1 MLQSNVSVPG
11 TTRMMFLLVFSIVS
25 CQVRA
30 EEPLQLNDLVVT
42 AGLEPVSSRDLS
54 RSVTVITREEI
65 EHRQV
70 RYLADL
76 LRDVPGFAVSQAGGP
91 GTQTQIRVRGAESNH
106 LLVLIDGI
114 RANDPA
120 SVDEFQFQYALTSN
134 IERIEIIRGPQSAT
148 WGTDAL
154 AGVINIIRR
163 KDAGSDYLAANAEY
177 GSFDSR
183 SAGIEGAL
191 AGQRYRLGGGVAFQD
206 TDGTNISR
214 NGHERDGSRNTNAN
228 ASLDIDASDALHLLF
243 SGQFVDAHSDF
254 DDFDF
259 IETGLP
265 IDANLVTKAQRRYL
279 RGEARFEPE
288 AGRWNSSFS
297 LNWLDTDNDNYRDGL
312 AESSTAAQSLEWRL
326 KASVLL
332 GSTDKRNHR
341 LTFAL
346 NREERDFHQRGVAS
360 PFGDPNQNQSYDIT
374 GYAAEYLGQPRERFT
389 WTVSG
394 RRDQFNAFDNVS
406 TWQAGASWRAMPGL
420 KLRASAGTGSKAP
433 TFTDLFGFY
442 ADYFIGNPHLK
453 PETSKGWEL
462 GLETD
467 FGGRGPGLSIA
478 WFDSQLE
485 DEIDGFVFDPET
497 FLFTAKNKDGNSRRE
512 GLELV
517 LDGDIGKLF
526 SFTASYT
533 YVNARERDAS
543 GLWQRE
549 VRRPKNMASLAANY
563 SFAAARGNLNLD
575 INHNGRQLDNF
586 YPPPFYALQQ
596 VHLGAYTVVGLA
608 VSWKLTAE
616 LELTGRVSNLFDED
630 YEEILGFARPGRAVY
645 AGLRGHFQH

>member
-1 MLQSNVSVPG
+1 MFHSRFLTL
-11 TTRMMFLLVFSIVS
+11 TTVQRMSLLVLSIVS
-25 CQVRA
+25 INLMA
-30 EEPLQLNDLVVT
+30 EEPRELDKLIVT
-42 AGLEPVSSRDLS
+42 AGLEPISSRDLA

-70 RYLADL
+70 KYLADL

-120 SVDEFQFQYALTSN
+120 SVDEFQFQFALTSN

-163 KDAGSDYLAANAEY
+163 KDVNSNHIAANAEY

-183 SAGIEGAL
+183 TLGVDGGIAGT
-191 AGQRYRLGGGVAFQD
+191 RYQLSGGVSFQD

-214 NGHERDGSRNTNAN
+214 NGNESDGARNTNAN
-228 ASLDIDASDALHLLF
+228 ASVDIDATDALHLLF
-243 SGQFVDAHSDF
+243 SGQFVDAHTDF

-259 IETGLP
+259 IDTGLP
-265 IDANLVTKAQRRYL
+265 VDANLVVKAQRKYL
-279 RGEARFEPE
+279 RGEARYAPQSSP
-288 AGRWNSSFS
+288 WNASFS
-297 LNWLDTDNDNYRDGL
+297 INWLDTDNDNFRDGL
-312 AESSTAAQSLEWRL
+312 PESSTAAQSLELRL

-332 GSTDKRNHR
+332 GPAEKQNHR
-341 LTFAL
+341 LSFAL
-346 NREERDFHQRGVAS
+346 NRDERDFTQRGIAS
-360 PFGDPNQNQSYDIT
+360 PYGDPNQDQSYNIT
-374 GYAAEYLGQPRERFT
+374 GYAAEYLGQPFQDFT
-389 WTVSG
+389 WTLSG
-394 RRDQFNAFDNVS
+394 RQDQFSAFENVF
-406 TWQAGASWRAMPGL
+406 TWQAGASWRIVPAL
-420 KLRASAGTGSKAP
+420 KVRASAGTGSKAP

-442 ADYFIGNPHLK
+442 ADYFIGNPNLK

-467 FGGRGPGLSIA
+467 FSGHGPSFSAA
-478 WFDSQLE
+478 WFNQKLE
-485 DEIDGFVFDPET
+485 DEIDGFVFDPNT

-517 LDGDIGKLF
+517 LNGNISGAL
-526 SFTASYT
+526 SYTASYT
-533 YVNARERDAS
+533 YVNAKERDAG
-543 GLWQRE
+543 GLWLRE
-549 VRRPKNMASLAANY
+549 IRRPKNMASLAVNY
-563 SFAAARGNLNLD
+563 SFADARGNLNMD
-575 INHNGRQLDNF
+575 INHNGSQLDNF
-586 YPPPFYALQQ
+586 FPPPFFGLQQ

-608 VSWKLTAE
+608 ASWKLTAN
-616 LELTGRVSNLFDED
+616 LELVGRVSNLFDEH

-645 AGLRGHFQH
+645 AGLRGRLQH